1 MKKPKIVTIGGGSGT
16 FVVLSGLKKYPVT
29 LQAVVSMMD
38 SGGSTGRLRDQLGV
52 LPPGDMRQALI
63 ALSDSEDIWRSLFTY
78 RFDTGD
84 LGGHNF
90 GNIFLSALEKI
101 TGSAEESIV
110 HAAKLLKIKG
120 NVIPVTSS
128 KCTLCAKYADGSLLE
143 GETLIDE
150 SLTSRPKILYMYT
163 LPEAVPNP
171 KAIKSIL
178 KADYIV
184 FGPGDLYTSI
194 FPNLLIPGIVDA
206 LKASKAK
213 KVFFVNLMTKLGQ
226 TNGFK
231 ASDFVNE
238 MERYA
243 GCMMDYIFVNNQ
255 NPPTDLIEW
264 YKKSSNV
271 DLIEDDL
278 NQSTHDKN
286 RIIRA
291 DLLSES
297 KYEQSIADRIRRS
310 LIRHDPEK
318 VSKAFIENL
327 NIEL

>member
-16 FVVLSGLKKYPVT
+16 FVVLSGLKKYPIT

-101 TGSAEESIV
+101 TGSAEESLV
-110 HAAKLLKIKG
+110 HAAKLLKIRG
-120 NVIPVTSS
+120 HVIPVTSS
-128 KCTLCAKYADGSLLE
+128 QCILCAKYADGSLLE

-163 LPEAVPNP
+163 LPEAVPNQ

-206 LKASKAK
+206 LKVSKAK
-213 KVFFVNLMTKLGQ
+213 KVFFVNLMTKIGQ
-226 TNGFK
+226 TDGFK

-243 GCMMDYIFVNNQ
+243 GCTMDYIFVNNQ
-255 NPPTDLIEW
+255 NPPADLLEC
-264 YKKSSNV
+264 
-271 DLIEDDL
+271 DLG
-278 NQSTHDKN
+278 QSTHPKT

-318 VSKAFIENL
+318 VSKVLIESL
-327 NIEL
+327 NIKL